1 MQLLLNVGLCV
12 AAWAAA
18 PTLAPSPSAPAEM
31 WDRAVTVGGGAVDGG
46 AADSRSAKV
55 IVGDAKSDLK
65 KADELRRAIRGK
77 GEERR
82 AALEKAAAA
91 YAAVLSG
98 FPDAKEEVAMAA
110 FRLGELKRSL
120 GKSDEACEAFAKVVA
135 SGGSRRLA
143 GRAILETGHIH
154 RRAKELGK
162 ALESYR
168 KAATEFSD
176 ETGSRDDS
184 LYWIGVI
191 HEQNK
196 DYAKS
201 REAWQAVADRGV
213 DPLDRVRAFDRIA
226 LSHIKEGNRTEAHAA
241 VEQAKSALHEIAADP
256 RRAARA

>member
-1 MQLLLNVGLCV
+1 
-12 AAWAAA
+12 
-18 PTLAPSPSAPAEM
+18 
-31 WDRAVTVGGGAVDGG
+31 
-46 AADSRSAKV
+46 
-55 IVGDAKSDLK
+55 
-65 KADELRRAIRGK
+65 
-77 GEERR
+77 
-82 AALEKAAAA
+82 
-91 YAAVLSG
+91 LSG

-256 RRAARA
+256 SSRGARVKKALDRMRAIRSLEEADGSPKKGNAKGGAPKGENEDDNDEDDDESDS